1 MSSTTTLHPSASDTS
16 NEDDDISNAAADQSF
31 RTSFSNWQKG
41 EFLGSGSLG
50 PVYEG
55 FNEMGYF
62 FAVKEVSLLD
72 QGSQR
77 IIQLE
82 QEISLLS
89 QFHHENI
96 VQYLGTD
103 KDDSKLYIFLELVTK
118 GSLARLYQIYELGD
132 SQVSDYTRQILSGLN
147 YLHERK
153 VAHRGIKC
161 ANILID
167 ASGSLKLAD
176 FGLATTLNDT
186 QCVKSIKGIA
196 SWMAPE
202 VVNRS
207 NRGYGLAADI
217 WSLGCTVLEMLTS
230 KVPYSNCETMRTL
243 FKIGIGDLPH
253 IPNTL
258 SAEARDFILKCL
270 QVNPD
275 NRPTTAE
282 LLKHP
287 FVNRSMNLGVAS
299 GNNSGDVS
307 PST

>member
-1 MSSTTTLHPSASDTS
+1 MIFQ
-16 NEDDDISNAAADQSF
+16 DD
-31 RTSFSNWQKG
+31 G
-41 EFLGSGSLG
+41 
-50 PVYEG
+50 
-55 FNEMGYF
+55 
-62 FAVKEVSLLD
+62 
-72 QGSQR
+72 
-77 IIQLE
+77 
-82 QEISLLS
+82 
-89 QFHHENI
+89 
-96 VQYLGTD
+96 
-103 KDDSKLYIFLELVTK
+103 KLYIFLELVTK
-118 GSLARLYQIYELGD
+118 GSLARLYQIYALQD

-147 YLHERK
+147 YLHERNM
-153 VAHRGIKC
+153 AHRGIKC

-186 QCVKSIKGIA
+186 QCIKSIKGIA

-202 VVNRS
+202 VVKRS

-230 KVPYSNCETMRTL
+230 TVPYSNFETMQTL
-243 FKIGIGDLPH
+243 FKIGKGDLPH

-270 QVNPD
+270 QVDPD

-282 LLKHP
+282 LLMHP

-307 PST
+307 TST